1 MAKILQKNNENVKS
15 FNAPTLENTIK
26 IKFNVEKTNSE
37 TNAKKNNSTFEL
49 FNTKE
54 LRQEAEKART
64 EAIESEI
71 AKIGQEKSEF
81 ELFNPNINRNR
92 SKRLKTKQAKKK
104 KEFSFFNEEN
114 YFIEN
119 GLVEKPT
126 SQSYQKSS

>member
-71 AKIGQEKSEF
+71 SFNIVSNAKDNG
-81 ELFNPNINRNR
+81 
-92 SKRLKTKQAKKK
+92 
-104 KEFSFFNEEN
+104 FFA
-114 YFIEN
+114 F
-119 GLVEKPT
+119 V
-126 SQSYQKSS
+126 